1 MKTSSIFCI
10 SALTTT
16 LLAAPAALAEST
28 RFNPDLPVE
37 GPVIILPAHE
47 LLADGVHL
55 SEIEPGALPSPA
67 YPGGTVFAT
76 GHDAVNGHSID
87 FVAEVDVA
95 RAHALHRVD
104 VDCGAILR
112 LDEHLYAICGR
123 ELVAF
128 TASTLT
134 VDWRIDHGLCPGADP
149 RFPGA
154 TDIYPGPDRIGIAYA
169 CQGDIVVGVAHVKT
183 QRMLG
188 AVNTHFDTTAFL
200 PMTHQIFFHGPTAIV
215 RFKATRPHGLL
226 AVLSPDYLR
235 IQTRLVTSGS
245 MEIWDDGVHL
255 HAYQDHA
262 RSYKPSPDVPE
273 FKGLP
278 RWFKLDR
285 DYTLSDT
292 LQPLGSA
299 PKVKVQMPVLYGPSN
314 VRGEGPLYDV
324 DNGTQ
329 HFWLS
334 FSCCGGEPGG
344 VFTASSADSPSP

>member
-1 MKTSSIFCI
+1 MKTFPIPSI
-10 SALTTT
+10 SAV
-16 LLAAPAALAEST
+16 AAALLVAPVSLAGSS
-28 RFNPDLPVE
+28 RFNPDLPID
-37 GPVIILPAHE
+37 GPLTVLPAHE
-47 LLADGVHL
+47 LLVDGAHPGD
-55 SEIEPGALPSPA
+55 IEPGALPSSA

-76 GHDAVNGHSID
+76 GYELVNGHATH

-104 VDCGAILR
+104 VDCRSILR

-134 VDWRIDHGLCPGADP
+134 VDWRIDHGLCPGDDP

-169 CQGDIVVGVAHVKT
+169 CGADIVVGVAHVKT
-183 QRMLG
+183 HGMLG

-200 PMTHQIFFHGPTAIV
+200 PRTHQIFFHGSTAIV

-226 AVLSPDYLR
+226 AVLSPDYRR
-235 IQTRLVTSGS
+235 IQTRLVTSNT
-245 MEIWDDGVHL
+245 MQVWDDGVHL
-255 HAYQDHA
+255 HAYQDHELA
-262 RSYKPSPDVPE
+262 YEPSPDVPE

-299 PKVKVQMPVLYGPSN
+299 PLVRTQMPALYGTLN
-314 VRGEGPLYDV
+314 VRGVGPKYDV

-344 VFTASSADSPSP
+344 VFTASSADSP